1 MSVTREKILELAE
14 ELILNKGYNGFSYQD
29 ISTVMG
35 IKNAAVH
42 YYFPSKDNLG
52 VSILKTNVQRFEE
65 MVENMQ
71 NREFN
76 EWHQLESFM
85 KIYLKSNREN
95 KICLIGSL
103 GTDINTL
110 SDPMRVE
117 LQKMVDRI
125 VSWLES
131 ILQSGREKGLFQFKI
146 LARDQ
151 ALCILSS
158 LVAGLQLARI
168 LNKSDFKNI
177 HQSIWESINST
188 GTDSKSEGH
197 GALGM
202 AQKETGDGR
211 P

>member
-14 ELILNKGYNGFSYQD
+14 ELILTKGYNGFSYQD

-52 VSILKTNVQRFEE
+52 VSILKTNMQRFEE
-65 MVENMQ
+65 MIENMQ
-71 NREFN
+71 NRDFN

-110 SDPMRVE
+110 SDPMRIE

-125 VSWLES
+125 IGWLES
-131 ILQSGREKGLFQFKI
+131 ILQNGREKGLFLYNTQ
-146 LARDQ
+146 ARDQ
-151 ALCILSS
+151 ALLILSS
-158 LVAGLQLARI
+158 MVAGLQLARI

-177 HQSIWESINST
+177 YQSIWESITPT
-188 GTDSKSEGH
+188 GNDNKSEGF
-197 GALGM
+197 
-202 AQKETGDGR
+202 ET
-211 P
+211 

>member
-14 ELILNKGYNGFSYQD
+14 ELILTKGYNGFSYQD
-29 ISTVMG
+29 ISNVMG

-42 YYFPSKDNLG
+42 YYFPSKENLG
-52 VSILKTNVQRFEE
+52 TSILKTNMQRFEE

-71 NREFN
+71 NRDFD

-85 KIYLKSNREN
+85 KIYLKSNRDN

-110 SDPMRVE
+110 SDPMRIE

-125 VSWLES
+125 INWMEITLEK
-131 ILQSGREKGLFQFKI
+131 GREKGLFQFRT
-146 LARDQ
+146 LAHDE
-151 ALCILSS
+151 ALHILSS

-168 LNKSDFKNI
+168 LNKSEFKNI
-177 HQSIWESINST
+177 HQTIWEGITPKDNN
-188 GTDSKSEGH
+188 
-197 GALGM
+197 
-202 AQKETGDGR
+202 Q
-211 P
+211 

>member
-71 NREFN
+71 NRNFD
-76 EWHQLESFM
+76 EWQQLESFM

-125 VSWLES
+125 ILWLES
-131 ILQSGREKGLFQFKI
+131 ILQSGREKGLFQFNI
-146 LARDQ
+146 PPRDQ
-151 ALCILSS
+151 ALSILSS

-168 LNKSDFKNI
+168 LSKSDFKNI
-177 HQSIWESINST
+177 HQSIWESITPPGNE
-188 GTDSKSEGH
+188 DKSKEH
-197 GALGM
+197 GA
-202 AQKETGDGR
+202 
-211 P
+211 

>member
-14 ELILNKGYNGFSYQD
+14 ELILTRGYNGFSYQD

-42 YYFPSKDNLG
+42 YYFPSKENLG
-52 VSILKTNVQRFEE
+52 TSILKTNVQRFEE

-71 NREFN
+71 NRDFD
-76 EWHQLESFM
+76 EWHQLDSFM
-85 KIYLKSNREN
+85 KIYMKSNREN
-95 KICLIGSL
+95 KICIIGSL

-110 SDPMRVE
+110 SEPIRIE

-125 VSWLES
+125 VGWLETT
-131 ILQSGREKGLFQFKI
+131 LENGREKRLFQFRV

-151 ALCILSS
+151 ALHILSS

-168 LNKSDFKNI
+168 MNKSEFKNI
-177 HQSIWESINST
+177 YQSIWEEIT
-188 GTDSKSEGH
+188 PQEEVVKTIK
-197 GALGM
+197 
-202 AQKETGDGR
+202 K
-211 P
+211 

>member
-1 MSVTREKILELAE
+1 MSVTREKILELGE
-14 ELILNKGYNGFSYQD
+14 ELILTKGYNGFSYQD
-29 ISTVMG
+29 ISTAMG

-42 YYFPSKDNLG
+42 YYFPSKETLG
-52 VSILKTNVQRFEE
+52 TSILKTNIQRFDE

-71 NREFN
+71 NRNFD

-110 SDPMRVE
+110 SDPMRIE

-125 VSWLES
+125 VGWLEA
-131 ILQSGREKGLFQFKI
+131 ILQSGREKGLFRFSNP
-146 LARDQ
+146 ARDQ
-151 ALCILSS
+151 ALSILSS

-168 LNKSDFKNI
+168 LNKSDFKNV
-177 HQSIWESINST
+177 HQSIWEVITPKGNDNK
-188 GTDSKSEGH
+188 GEGH
-197 GALGM
+197 GA
-202 AQKETGDGR
+202 
-211 P
+211 

>member
-29 ISTVMG
+29 ISNVMG

-42 YYFPSKDNLG
+42 YYFPSKENLG
-52 VSILKTNVQRFEE
+52 TSILKTNIQRFEE

-71 NREFN
+71 SRDFD

-85 KIYLKSNREN
+85 KLYLKSNREN

-110 SDPMRVE
+110 SDPMRNE
-117 LQKMVDRI
+117 LQNMVDRI
-125 VSWLES
+125 VSWLETT
-131 ILQSGREKGLFQFKI
+131 LEKGREKGLFQFNI
-146 LARDQ
+146 LAHDE
-151 ALCILSS
+151 ALHILSS

-168 LNKSDFKNI
+168 LNKSEFKNI
-177 HQSIWESINST
+177 HQSIWEGIT
-188 GTDSKSEGH
+188 PKDK
-197 GALGM
+197 
-202 AQKETGDGR
+202 K
-211 P
+211 

>member
-1 MSVTREKILELAE
+1 MSVTRERILELAE

-71 NREFN
+71 NRNFD
-76 EWHQLESFM
+76 EWQQLESFM

-110 SDPMRVE
+110 SDPMRLE

-125 VSWLES
+125 ILWLES
-131 ILQSGREKGLFQFKI
+131 ILQSGRGKGLFQFNI
-146 LARDQ
+146 PARDQ
-151 ALCILSS
+151 ALSILSS

-168 LNKSDFKNI
+168 LSKSDFKNI
-177 HQSIWESINST
+177 HQSIWESITPPGN
-188 GTDSKSEGH
+188 DNKSLEH
-197 GALGM
+197 GS
-202 AQKETGDGR
+202 
-211 P
+211 

>member
-1 MSVTREKILELAE
+1 MSVTRERILELGE

-29 ISTVMG
+29 ISTVLG

-42 YYFPSKDNLG
+42 YYFPSKENLG
-52 VSILKTNVQRFEE
+52 VSILKTNMQRFDE

-71 NREFN
+71 NRDFD
-76 EWHQLESFM
+76 EWQQLESFM

-110 SDPMRVE
+110 SDPMRTE
-117 LQKMVDRI
+117 LHKMVEHI
-125 VSWLES
+125 LEWLE
-131 ILQSGREKGLFQFKI
+131 ITLEKGREKGLFAFSVPS
-146 LARDQ
+146 RDQ
-151 ALCILSS
+151 ALHILSS

-177 HQSIWESINST
+177 HQSIWDDIT
-188 GTDSKSEGH
+188 PRTV
-197 GALGM
+197 
-202 AQKETGDGR
+202 
-211 P
+211 

>member
-1 MSVTREKILELAE
+1 MSVTRERILELGE

-29 ISTVMG
+29 ISTVLG

-42 YYFPSKDNLG
+42 YYFPSKENLG
-52 VSILKTNVQRFEE
+52 VSILKTNSQRFDE

-71 NREFN
+71 NRDFD

-110 SDPMRVE
+110 SDHMKTE
-117 LQKMVDRI
+117 LHKMVEHI
-125 VSWLES
+125 TEWLES
-131 ILQSGREKGLFQFKI
+131 ILEKGREKDLFSFSGS
-146 LARDQ
+146 ARDQ
-151 ALCILSS
+151 ALHILSS

-168 LNKSDFKNI
+168 LDKSDFKNI
-177 HQSIWESINST
+177 HQAIWEGIKPVN
-188 GTDSKSEGH
+188 KPEKQ
-197 GALGM
+197 A
-202 AQKETGDGR
+202 
-211 P
+211 

>member
-1 MSVTREKILELAE
+1 MSVTRERILELGE

-29 ISTVMG
+29 ISTVLG

-42 YYFPSKDNLG
+42 YYFPSKENLG
-52 VSILKTNVQRFEE
+52 VSILKTNSQRFDE

-71 NREFN
+71 NRDFD

-110 SDPMRVE
+110 SEPMKTE
-117 LQKMVDRI
+117 LHKMVEHI
-125 VSWLES
+125 TEWLES
-131 ILQSGREKGLFQFKI
+131 ILEKGKEKELFSFSGS
-146 LARDQ
+146 AHDQ
-151 ALCILSS
+151 ALHILSS

-177 HQSIWESINST
+177 HQAIWEGISPKNKLEKQS
-188 GTDSKSEGH
+188 
-197 GALGM
+197 
-202 AQKETGDGR
+202 
-211 P
+211 

>member
-71 NREFN
+71 NRNFD
-76 EWHQLESFM
+76 EWQQLESFM

-110 SDPMRVE
+110 SDPMRLE

-125 VSWLES
+125 ILWLES
-131 ILQSGREKGLFQFKI
+131 ILQSGRGKGLFQFNI
-146 LARDQ
+146 PARDQ
-151 ALCILSS
+151 ALSILSS

-168 LNKSDFKNI
+168 LSKSDFKNI
-177 HQSIWESINST
+177 HQSIWESITPPGN
-188 GTDSKSEGH
+188 DNKSLEH
-197 GALGM
+197 GS
-202 AQKETGDGR
+202 
-211 P
+211 

>member
-1 MSVTREKILELAE
+1 MSVTREKILELGE
-14 ELILNKGYNGFSYQD
+14 ELILTKGYNGFSYQD
-29 ISTVMG
+29 ISTAMG

-42 YYFPSKDNLG
+42 YYFPSKETLG
-52 VSILKTNVQRFEE
+52 TSILKTNVQRFDE

-71 NREFN
+71 NRNFD

-125 VSWLES
+125 INWLES
-131 ILQSGREKGLFQFKI
+131 ILHSGREKGLFQFI
-146 LARDQ
+146 GPARDQ
-151 ALCILSS
+151 ALSILSS

-177 HQSIWESINST
+177 HQSIWASITPPENNN
-188 GTDSKSEGH
+188 KSEEL
-197 GALGM
+197 GA
-202 AQKETGDGR
+202 
-211 P
+211 

>member
-1 MSVTREKILELAE
+1 MSVTRERILELAE
-14 ELILNKGYNGFSYQD
+14 ELILTKGYNGFSYQD

-52 VSILKTNVQRFEE
+52 VSILKTNVQRFDE
-65 MVENMQ
+65 MIENMQ
-71 NREFN
+71 NRDFN
-76 EWHQLESFM
+76 EWNQLESFM
-85 KIYLKSNREN
+85 KIYIKSNREN

-125 VSWLES
+125 ISWLES
-131 ILQSGREKGLFQFKI
+131 ILQTGREKGLFQFNSP
-146 LARDQ
+146 AHDQ

-177 HQSIWESINST
+177 HQSIWEGIT
-188 GTDSKSEGH
+188 PQTTK
-197 GALGM
+197 LV
-202 AQKETGDGR
+202 QTT
-211 P
+211 

>member
-1 MSVTREKILELAE
+1 MSVTRERILELGE

-29 ISTVMG
+29 ISTVLG

-42 YYFPSKDNLG
+42 YYFPSKENLG
-52 VSILKTNVQRFEE
+52 VSILKTNSQRFDE

-71 NREFN
+71 NRDFD

-110 SDPMRVE
+110 SEPMKTE
-117 LQKMVDRI
+117 LHKMVEHITD
-125 VSWLES
+125 WLES
-131 ILQSGREKGLFQFKI
+131 ILEKGRDKELFSFSGS
-146 LARDQ
+146 ARDQ
-151 ALCILSS
+151 ALYILSS

-177 HQSIWESINST
+177 HQAIWENIS
-188 GTDSKSEGH
+188 SKNKLEKQS
-197 GALGM
+197 
-202 AQKETGDGR
+202 
-211 P
+211 

>member
-14 ELILNKGYNGFSYQD
+14 ELILTKGYNGFSYQD

-42 YYFPSKDNLG
+42 YYFPSKENLG
-52 VSILKTNVQRFEE
+52 TSILKTNIQRFEE

-71 NREFN
+71 NRNFDE
-76 EWHQLESFM
+76 HQQVESFM

-110 SDPMRVE
+110 SEPMRAE
-117 LQKMVDRI
+117 LQKMVGRI
-125 VSWLES
+125 VNWLEAA
-131 ILQSGREKGLFQFKI
+131 LETGRSKGLFSFQPS
-146 LARDQ
+146 ARDQ
-151 ALCILSS
+151 ALHMLSA

-177 HQSIWESINST
+177 HQAIWEEITPHAN
-188 GTDSKSEGH
+188 KQ
-197 GALGM
+197 L
-202 AQKETGDGR
+202 
-211 P
+211 

>member
-1 MSVTREKILELAE
+1 MSVTREKILELGE
-14 ELILNKGYNGFSYQD
+14 ELILTKGYNGFSYQD
-29 ISTVMG
+29 ISTAMG

-42 YYFPSKDNLG
+42 YYFPSKETLG
-52 VSILKTNVQRFEE
+52 TSILKTNVQRFDE

-71 NREFN
+71 NRSFD
-76 EWHQLESFM
+76 EWHQLEAFM

-125 VSWLES
+125 ISWLET
-131 ILQSGREKGLFQFKI
+131 ILQSGREKGLFRFNVP
-146 LARDQ
+146 ARDQ
-151 ALCILSS
+151 ALSILSS

-177 HQSIWESINST
+177 HQSIWEGITPPEIDN
-188 GTDSKSEGH
+188 KSEEH
-197 GALGM
+197 GA
-202 AQKETGDGR
+202 
-211 P
+211 

>member
-14 ELILNKGYNGFSYQD
+14 ELILTKGYNGFSYQD

-42 YYFPSKDNLG
+42 YYFPNKENLG
-52 VSILKTNVQRFEE
+52 TSILKTNIQRFEE
-65 MVENMQ
+65 MIENMQ
-71 NREFN
+71 NLHFD

-95 KICLIGSL
+95 KICIIGSL

-110 SDPMRVE
+110 SDPMRIE

-125 VSWLES
+125 ISWLE
-131 ILQSGREKGLFQFKI
+131 ITLEKGCEKGLFQFSI
-146 LARDQ
+146 SSRDQ
-151 ALCILSS
+151 ALHILSS

-168 LNKSDFKNI
+168 LNKADFKNI
-177 HQSIWESINST
+177 HQSIWEEITPKVTS
-188 GTDSKSEGH
+188 
-197 GALGM
+197 
-202 AQKETGDGR
+202 
-211 P
+211 